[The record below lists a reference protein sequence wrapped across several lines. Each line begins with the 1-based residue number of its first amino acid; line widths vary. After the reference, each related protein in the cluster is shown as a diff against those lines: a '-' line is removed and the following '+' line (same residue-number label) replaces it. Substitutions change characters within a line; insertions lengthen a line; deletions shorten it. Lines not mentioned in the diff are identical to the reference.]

1 MMLRVDSIHSFY
13 STSQALFGVSLQMQ
27 EKEIVCLLGRNGA
40 GKSTTFR
47 AIMGLTPPRQ
57 GKVFFKEKDITRLPT
72 YRIARLGLGYV
83 PPDRRIFP
91 GLTVRENL
99 EIPVKKRLNA
109 EGAWTID
116 KVSDL
121 FPQLRILAAS
131 KGAYLSGGE
140 QQMLTIARTLM
151 GDPELLLLDE
161 PSEGLAP
168 LIVRHMGERIA
179 ELKNHGLTILI
190 AEMNVKFAMK
200 FSERA
205 YILEKGA
212 ICYEGSVANL
222 RQNEEV
228 MHAYLAV

>member
-1 MMLRVDSIHSFY
+1 MILRVESIQTFY
-13 STSQALFGVSLQMQ
+13 GASQVLFGVSL
-27 EKEIVCLLGRNGA
+27 KVDKGEIVCLLGRNGA

-47 AIMGLTPPRQ
+47 SIMSLTPPKE
-57 GKVFFKEKDITRLPT
+57 GNIFFNEREITGLPT

-99 EIPVKKRLNA
+99 EIPVKKGQA
-109 EGAWTID
+109 SEEGWTID

-121 FPQLRILAAS
+121 FPMLRQLAS
-131 KGAYLSGGE
+131 HKGAYLSGGE

-151 GDPELLLLDE
+151 GDPELVLLDE

-168 LIVRHMGERIA
+168 LVVKHMGERIA
-179 ELKNHGLTILI
+179 ELRNHGLTILV

-200 FSERA
+200 FSARA
-205 YILEKGA
+205 YIMEKGS
-212 ICYEGSVANL
+212 ICYEGSVTEL
-222 RQNEEV
+222 SENEEV

>member
-1 MMLRVDSIHSFY
+1 MLQVDRIQTFY
-13 STSQALFGVSLQMQ
+13 SASQVLYDVSLQVR
-27 EKEIVCLLGRNGA
+27 EGEILCLLGRNGS
-40 GKSTTFR
+40 GKSTSFR
-47 AIMGLTPPRQ
+47 SIMGLTPPRR
-57 GKVFFKEKDITRLPT
+57 GKIYFKERDITRLPT

-99 EIPVKKRLNA
+99 EIPVKREVPA
-109 EGAWTID
+109 TEGWSPE
-116 KVSDL
+116 KVFDL
-121 FPQLRILAAS
+121 FPKLRQLASS

-151 GDPELLLLDE
+151 GDPELVLLDE

-168 LIVRHMGERIA
+168 LVVRHMGERIV

-200 FSERA
+200 FSDRA
-205 YILEKGA
+205 YIMEKGA
-212 ICYEGSVANL
+212 ICYEGSVADL
-222 RQNEEV
+222 RQNEEI
-228 MHAYLAV
+228 MHTYLAV

>member
-1 MMLRVDSIHSFY
+1 MMLKVDGIHSFY
-13 STSQALFGVSLQMQ
+13 ATSQALFGVSLQVQ
-27 EKEIVCLLGRNGA
+27 EEEIVCLLGRNGA

-57 GKVFFKEKDITRLPT
+57 GKVFFKEEDITRLPT

-99 EIPVKKRLNA
+99 EIPVKKRLNP
-109 EGAWTID
+109 EGGWTID

-121 FPQLRILAAS
+121 FPRLRALAAS

-205 YILEKGA
+205 YILEKGL

>member
-1 MMLRVDSIHSFY
+1 MMLRVESIHTY
-13 STSQALFGVSLQMQ
+13 YAISQVLFGVSLQVK
-27 EKEIVCLLGRNGA
+27 EGEIVCLLGRNGA
-40 GKSTTFR
+40 GKTTTLR
-47 AIMGLTPPRQ
+47 SIMGLTPPRQ
-57 GKVFFKEKDITRLPT
+57 GKVFFKEKEITHLPT
-72 YRIARLGLGYV
+72 YRIARLGVGYV

-91 GLTVRENL
+91 GLSVRENL
-99 EIPVKKRLNA
+99 EIPVKTRFTPE
-109 EGAWTID
+109 EGWTIE
-116 KVSDL
+116 KVSGL
-121 FPQLRILAAS
+121 FPKLRDLAAA

-168 LIVRHMGERIA
+168 LIVKHMGERIA

-205 YILEKGA
+205 YILEKGLL
-212 ICYEGSVANL
+212 CYEGSVADL

-228 MHAYLAV
+228 MHTYLAV

>member
-1 MMLRVDSIHSFY
+1 MLRVDRIQTFY
-13 STSQALFGVSLQMQ
+13 SASQVLYDVSLQVR
-27 EKEIVCLLGRNGA
+27 EGEILCLLGRNGS
-40 GKSTTFR
+40 GKSTSFR
-47 AIMGLTPPRQ
+47 SIMGLTPPRQ
-57 GKVFFKEKDITRLPT
+57 GKIYFKERDITRLPT

-99 EIPVKKRLNA
+99 EIPVKRQA
-109 EGAWTID
+109 PATEGWNPE
-116 KVSDL
+116 KVFDL
-121 FPQLRILAAS
+121 FPKLRQLASS

-151 GDPELLLLDE
+151 GDPELVLLDE

-168 LIVRHMGERIA
+168 LVVRHMGERIA

-200 FSERA
+200 FSDRA
-205 YILEKGA
+205 YIMEKGA
-212 ICYEGSVANL
+212 ICYEGSVADL
-222 RQNEEV
+222 GQNEEI
-228 MHAYLAV
+228 MHTYLAV

>member
-1 MMLRVDSIHSFY
+1 MLRVDRIHSFY
-13 STSQALFGVSLQMQ
+13 ATSQALFNVSLHVE

-47 AIMGLTPPRQ
+47 SIMGLTPPRQ

-91 GLTVRENL
+91 GLSVRENL
-99 EIPVKKRLNA
+99 EIPVKRRLNA
-109 EGAWTID
+109 EGGWTVD
-116 KVSDL
+116 KVADL
-121 FPQLRILAAS
+121 FSQLRVLAAS

-205 YILEKGA
+205 YILEKGS
-212 ICYEGSVANL
+212 ICYEGSVTDL
-222 RQNEEV
+222 GQNEEV

>member
-1 MMLRVDSIHSFY
+1 MMLRVEGIHSFY
-13 STSQALFGVSLQMQ
+13 AASQVLFGVSLQVQ
-27 EKEIVCLLGRNGA
+27 GGEIVCLLGRNGA

-47 AIMGLTPPRQ
+47 SIMGLTPPRQ
-57 GKVFFKEKDITRLPT
+57 GKILFHEKEITRLPT
-72 YRIARLGLGYV
+72 YRIARLGVGYV

-99 EIPVKKRLNA
+99 EIPVKKRLPRA
-109 EGAWTID
+109 EGWTID
-116 KVSDL
+116 RVADL
-121 FPQLRILAAS
+121 FPRLRTLTAS

-168 LIVRHMGERIA
+168 LVIRHMGERIA

-190 AEMNVKFAMK
+190 AEMNVAFALK

-205 YILEKGA
+205 YILEKGSM
-212 ICYEGSVANL
+212 CYEGSVADL
-222 RQNEEV
+222 RKNEEV

>member
-1 MMLRVDSIHSFY
+1 MMLRVESIHSFY
-13 STSQALFGVSLQMQ
+13 ATSQVLFGVSLQVQ
-27 EKEIVCLLGRNGA
+27 GGEIVCLLGRNGA

-47 AIMGLTPPRQ
+47 SIMGLTPPRQ
-57 GKVFFKEKDITRLPT
+57 GKIFFNEKDITRLPT

-99 EIPVKKRLNA
+99 EIPVKKRLNPA
-109 EGAWTID
+109 EGWTID
-116 KVSDL
+116 RVADL
-121 FPQLRILAAS
+121 FPRLRALTTS

-168 LIVRHMGERIA
+168 LVVRHMGERIA
-179 ELKNHGLTILI
+179 ELKNHGLTLLI

-205 YILEKGA
+205 YILEKGSM
-212 ICYEGSVANL
+212 CYEGSVADL